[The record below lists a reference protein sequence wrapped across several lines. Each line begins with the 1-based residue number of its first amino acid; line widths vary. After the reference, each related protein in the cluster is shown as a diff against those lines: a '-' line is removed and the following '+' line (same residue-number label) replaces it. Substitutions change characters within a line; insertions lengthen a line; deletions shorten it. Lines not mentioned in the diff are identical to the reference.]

1 MEKITKLIIPFLLF
15 CLISTASASSTWT
28 LTGCSEIKQ
37 CSIPCDHQTVS
48 ITDFNDDM
56 ILIDVSENGS
66 GIETIFLSMGTT
78 ENFNNDLSKVVSYK
92 TNDGTSKIAVYK
104 KNLPSFSVS
113 SESEQ
118 FNGYVTADITIK
130 CLDQDAKNVVIELDS
145 GDTEF
150 IKDFDK
156 VKYKS
161 FGEDKTIEKQIKF
174 EADKITE
181 IILNVEWEDVDGNDY
196 YREFDIL
203 NNIVITD
210 YVEPKTVKSS
220 GYTIIRKTRE
230 EIEQRIFYNAITR
243 ALQHIDFSDSA
254 EAELRTIQKQL
265 EQ

>member
-1 MEKITKLIIPFLLF
+1 
-15 CLISTASASSTWT
+15 
-28 LTGCSEIKQ
+28 
-37 CSIPCDHQTVS
+37 
-48 ITDFNDDM
+48 M

-66 GIETIFLSMGTT
+66 EIETIFLSRGST
-78 ENFNNDLSKVVSYK
+78 EYFNNDLSRVISYN
-92 TNDGTSKIAVYK
+92 TNDGNAKIAIYK
-104 KNLPSFSVS
+104 KAVPTFSVS
-113 SESEQ
+113 SESNQ
-118 FNGYVTADITIK
+118 FNGYVTTDITIK
-130 CLDQDAKNVVIELDS
+130 CLDQSAKNVVIELDS

-150 IKDFDK
+150 IKDFGK

-161 FGEDKTIEKQIKF
+161 FGTDKVIEKQIKF
-174 EADKITE
+174 KADKDTS
-181 IILNVEWEDVDGNDY
+181 IILNVEWGDVDGNDY

-210 YVEPKTVKSS
+210 YVEPETVKSS

-265 EQ
+265 RNNY